1 MAANNTFGTPDNSI
15 GNLNGMFK
23 ETYDSKL
30 ANLIPEGL
38 KLMKEIK
45 FLEKS
50 KQPGN
55 LFHAPC
61 ILGAEHGVTFASSDE
76 DAFNLNP
83 AVAGAIK
90 DAQVRGNPVVMRSLI
105 GYTALSRAA
114 QGGQAAFE
122 DATKYVVANMLR
134 SMSKKLEIEMFYG
147 QMGYGINSG
156 TPSGTVVTL
165 TTASWAPGI
174 WSGAEGMPIEI
185 RDSAGTTSR
194 GEFVISSV
202 DMEARTITLTTSAQ
216 AAGVTDTDVI
226 WHKGAYGNEFAGV
239 HKIITNTGTLFNISA
254 ASYNLWK
261 GNSYSASGAL
271 SFTKL
276 IKAASRAYE
285 KGAEGKTLAL
295 VNPRTW
301 TDLLSDQASLRK
313 YDASYSESGLKNGSR
328 SLTFYSQSGEIT
340 IEVSNY
346 VKEGLAFL
354 LQVDDWKR
362 VGSSDIT
369 FRRPGGGSGAEQF
382 LREVENAAALEIR
395 CWSDQALFCRG
406 PGHQTVVTGIVNV
419 S

>member
-1 MAANNTFGTPDNSI
+1 
-15 GNLNGMFK
+15 
-23 ETYDSKL
+23 
-30 ANLIPEGL
+30 
-38 KLMKEIK
+38 MKEMK

-55 LFHAPC
+55 LFHMPV

-90 DAQVRGNPVVMRSLI
+90 DAQVRGNPIVMRSLI

-114 QGGQAAFE
+114 QGGAQAFE

-147 QMGYGINSG
+147 QMGYGVVSG
-156 TPSGTVVTL
+156 SPTVGLVTI

-185 RDSAGTTSR
+185 RDTNGATSR
-194 GEFVISSV
+194 GEFVISAV
-202 DMEARTITLTTSAQ
+202 DMEARTITLTSSAA
-216 AAGVTDTDVI
+216 AAGVVDTDVI
-226 WHKGAYGNEFAGV
+226 YHKGAYGNEFAGV
-239 HKIITNTGTLFNISA
+239 HKIITNSGTLFNISA

-261 GNSYSASGAL
+261 GNSYAAGGAL

-276 IKAASRAYE
+276 VKAASRAYE

-301 TDLLSDQASLRK
+301 SDLLSDQAALRK
-313 YDASYSESGLKNGSR
+313 YDSSYSEAGLKNGSR
-328 SLTFYSQSGEIT
+328 SLTFYSQSGEIQ

-354 LQVDDWKR
+354 LQIDDWKR
-362 VGSSDIT
+362 VGSSDIS
-369 FRRPGGGSGAEQF
+369 FRRPGGGAGADQF
-382 LREVENAAALEIR
+382 LREVENAAALELR
-395 CWSDQALFCRG
+395 AWSDQAIFCRA
-406 PGHQTVVTGIVNV
+406 PGHQTVITGIVNV
-419 S
+419 A